1 MLMLYGYEFADKRV
15 HDNVREYCLNENV
28 DEDYLRTLLY
38 KSLSSTWALLSRF
51 SFSRNK
57 RTQKCMVNY

>member
-38 KSLSSTWALLSRF
+38 KSVKAI
-51 SFSRNK
+51 
-57 RTQKCMVNY
+57 